1 MQMKAKTIDTVEE
14 ELAQPSNLSSLLNA
28 MQREG
33 YRPRVELLDKKR
45 RKKRK
50 SAAAENWSPKFGDMI
65 RIHFEPAG
73 EEVIRP
79 EARPEA
85 QAATGQSELGAG
97 PRNDLIRALDRAEA
111 QPGFRFVS
119 LKWFRD
125 SFLPREAYA
134 WAGTAAA
141 RQQVLGGAIESGLV
155 LTSQVHNPKSPEFPV
170 TAVRLNRVAPE
181 VKSALEGAGASATD
195 FAPVAIRG
203 ESLSATVLRER
214 R

>member
-1 MQMKAKTIDTVEE
+1 MKAKTIDKVEA
-14 ELAQPSNLSSLLNA
+14 ELAQPSNLSNLLDA
-28 MQREG
+28 IQREG
-33 YRPRVELLDKKR
+33 YRPRVELLDKKQ

-50 SAAAENWSPKFGDMI
+50 SAAAENWSPKAGDMI

-73 EEVIRP
+73 GEVAQP
-79 EARPEA
+79 EAGPG
-85 QAATGQSELGAG
+85 GQVEMRQNEPAAG
-97 PRNDLIRALDRAEA
+97 PRNELIRALDRAES

-125 SFLPREAYA
+125 TFLLKEASA
-134 WAGTAAA
+134 WAVPSA
-141 RQQVLGGAIESGLV
+141 RQQVLGGAIESGIV

-170 TAVRLNRVAPE
+170 TAIRLNRVSPE
-181 VKSALEGAGASATD
+181 VKAALEGAGASAAD
-195 FAPVAIRG
+195 FAPVGIRG